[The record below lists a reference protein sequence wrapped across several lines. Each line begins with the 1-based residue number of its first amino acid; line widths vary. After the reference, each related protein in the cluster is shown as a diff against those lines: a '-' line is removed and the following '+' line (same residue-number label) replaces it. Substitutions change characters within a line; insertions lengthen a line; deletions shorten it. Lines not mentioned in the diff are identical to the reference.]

1 MVRAYKSFQQ
11 LKVAIDQLVASNP
24 LDLEGTIGKR
34 EGRAHEP
41 RRPLRQ
47 LPRFAPARY
56 CG

>member
-1 MVRAYKSFQQ
+1 VRAYKSFQQ